1 MVAGRSWQVW
11 GTTAE
16 VLVTD
21 PARLDEACAIA
32 AERIRLVGDACD
44 RFREDSEVSRLRGR
58 ASAGVPVS
66 RVLADLVQVALD
78 AAAETDGTVD
88 PTLGVELAAAGYDR
102 DLRLLEDDGRPIAT
116 PARRFG
122 TWRGVRLEDDR
133 LVVPDGVELDLGA
146 TAKARTADAA
156 AAVIAAVTRCGVLV
170 NLGGDLATRGPAPAG
185 GWQVTVQDL
194 AADPA
199 SRLSV
204 PAGCGL
210 ATSST
215 QRRTWRKAGRP
226 MHHILDPRTG
236 RPALPVWRT
245 ASVVAH
251 STVTANTLSTAA
263 IVDGSRALSRLAR
276 AGYPARLVDAAGG
289 VTLLNGWPPA
299 ELARAA

>member
-1 MVAGRSWQVW
+1 MVAVRRWSVW
-11 GTTAE
+11 STTAE

-21 PARLDEACAIA
+21 PSRLDEACAVA
-32 AERIRLVGDACD
+32 EERIRLVGNACD

-58 ASAGVPVS
+58 ASAGVRVS
-66 RVLADLVQVALD
+66 PVLADLVQVALD
-78 AAAETDGTVD
+78 AASDTDGAVD
-88 PTLGVELAAAGYDR
+88 PTLGAALSAAGYDR
-102 DLRLLEDDGRPIAT
+102 DLGLVRDDGRIRSR
-116 PARRFG
+116 ARRLG
-122 TWRGVRLEDDR
+122 GWRQVRLEDDR
-133 LVVPDGVELDLGA
+133 LFVPDGVELDLGA

-156 AAVIAAVTRCGVLV
+156 ASVIAAVARCGVLV
-170 NLGGDLATRGPAPAG
+170 NLGGDLATRGPAPVG

-194 AADPA
+194 DGDPA

-215 QRRTWRKAGRP
+215 QKRTWVEHGRR

-245 ASVVAH
+245 VSVVAH